1 MTMNTDDFEYY
12 PSKETTLERCRAYI
26 VYQLRGRKRPLKTR
40 GHPPAGPA
48 VTISYETGAGGHEV
62 AHQLAGILQK
72 TEPAKAAQWTVFDR
86 QLVDE
91 MLIEHHLPKELGL
104 LMPEDR
110 RSYIQD
116 ILDDLMGLRPPSW
129 VVQPKIAETVL
140 HLVDAGHVILVGRG
154 ASIITERMPNVFHVR
169 LIGSLPKRI
178 ERVQKLQKLTPQE
191 AAKFVRNEDR
201 GHVRYAR
208 VHFHTRPGDDHLYH
222 LILNTD
228 HIPGPEA
235 ARIIAGAARGLFQ
248 RSREGKA

>member
-91 MLIEHHLPKELGL
+91 MLIGTSSTQGAGPAHAG
-104 LMPEDR
+104 
-110 RSYIQD
+110 
-116 ILDDLMGLRPPSW
+116 RPAFLYS
-129 VVQPKIAETVL
+129 
-140 HLVDAGHVILVGRG
+140 GHSG
-154 ASIITERMPNVFHVR
+154 
-169 LIGSLPKRI
+169 
-178 ERVQKLQKLTPQE
+178 
-191 AAKFVRNEDR
+191 
-201 GHVRYAR
+201 
-208 VHFHTRPGDDHLYH
+208 
-222 LILNTD
+222 
-228 HIPGPEA
+228 
-235 ARIIAGAARGLFQ
+235 
-248 RSREGKA
+248 